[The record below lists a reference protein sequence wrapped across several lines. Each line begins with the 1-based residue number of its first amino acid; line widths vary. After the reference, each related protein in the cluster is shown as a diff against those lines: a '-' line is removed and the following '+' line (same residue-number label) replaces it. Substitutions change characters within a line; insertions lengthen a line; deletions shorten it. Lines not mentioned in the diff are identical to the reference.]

1 MTVPT
6 NTVRAAALP
15 LRAGRWELDLAHSSV
30 GFSIRHLG
38 IARVRGRFSEFDAD
52 IVIGATAATSSV
64 RAHVDLS
71 SVHTDNDDRDNH
83 IRSADILDVASR
95 PTMSFASTA
104 ISGEADRWVIDG
116 VLAIGDDARPFQ
128 LDVELG
134 GVADFPLG
142 GPRHAGV
149 TATGQLKRRDFGI
162 ASIFP
167 PPVLGGVVEI
177 ELDLELLEP
186 EN

>member
-1 MTVPT
+1 MTPPT

-15 LRAGRWELDLAHSSV
+15 LKAGRWELDLAHSSI

-38 IARVRGRFSEFDAD
+38 IAKVRGRFTEFEAD
-52 IVIGATAATSSV
+52 ILIGATLDSSSV
-64 RAHVDLS
+64 RASVDLA
-71 SVHTDNDDRDNH
+71 SVHTDNPDRDNH
-83 IRSADILDVASR
+83 IRSADILDIASR
-95 PTMSFASTA
+95 PSMSFTSTA
-104 ISGEADRWVIDG
+104 ISAEGDGWVIDG
-116 VLAIGDDARPFQ
+116 ILAIGDDARPFR

-149 TATGQLKRRDFGI
+149 TATGELRRRDFGI

-167 PPVLGGVVEI
+167 PPVLGAVVEI